1 MPDSSSKPNANEQRR
16 RVCDYLQD
24 RRARSSELKQALIA
38 LLELDASLME
48 LAPADNAS
56 RAMEVP
62 PDIPA
67 LAAARVVKVQLSDIV
82 PLEAR
87 LAREP

>member
-1 MPDSSSKPNANEQRR
+1 MPDSSSKPNAIGERR
-16 RVCDYLQD
+16 RICDYLQD
-24 RRARSSELKQALIA
+24 RRARSSELKQAFTA

-48 LAPADNAS
+48 LAPTDNAS
-56 RAMEVP
+56 LELEVP

-67 LAAARVVKVQLSDIV
+67 LAAARVVRVQLSDIE

-87 LAREP
+87 LARPR